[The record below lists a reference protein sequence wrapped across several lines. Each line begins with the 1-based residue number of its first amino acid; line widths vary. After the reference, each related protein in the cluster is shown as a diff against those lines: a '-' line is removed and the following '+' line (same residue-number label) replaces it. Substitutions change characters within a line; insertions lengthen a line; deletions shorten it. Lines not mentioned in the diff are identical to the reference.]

1 MAMGEFENIAFGSN
15 NKLLDLLIFWKRF
28 IDDVLALFKGNEQEF
43 EEFVSWL
50 NSIMRGV
57 VKFKSNFSSEKVEF
71 LDLTISIENGKLKT
85 NLFVKPSNLQIYL
98 DFMSNHPEHC
108 KVGLVYG
115 QALRIIERCS
125 DPLDADLHLENMKGK
140 LLDRSYPEGVINK
153 EFSRAK
159 KSGRKNLIYQNRN
172 KKKDDKIRCIFT
184 FNQGNP
190 PLHLWFRQAKKCL
203 IKNEKAKQIGQKMQI
218 AYRQPQNLKKLVTG
232 LPRKGEG
239 ESEADPGCFK
249 CKKKCHACKILKE
262 GKYFYSKNT
271 GKRYTIKQKVSCESS
286 FVVYLGTC
294 LKCEGQYVG
303 KSTQQFRRRHS
314 GHKQEIKNSIGGLGH
329 HYGGPRGCGYDNISI
344 QIVEQVSQG
353 DHVQLANREVY
364 WQNQIRCFVQNG
376 GGGHCYRKEK

>member
-1 MAMGEFENIAFGSN
+1 MAMGEFEDIAFGSKN
-15 NKLLDLLIFWKRF
+15 QLLDLLIFWKRF
-28 IDDVLALFKGNEQEF
+28 IDDVLGLFKGNEQEF
-43 EEFVSWL
+43 EEFESWL

-71 LDLTISIENGKLKT
+71 LDLIISIENGKLKT

-125 DPLDADLHLENMKGK
+125 EPLDADLHLENLKGK

-172 KKKDDKIRCIFT
+172 KKNDEKIRCIFT

-232 LPRKGEG
+232 LPKKGEG

-271 GKRYTIKQKVSCESS
+271 GKRYTIKKKVSCESS

-314 GHKQEIKNSIGGLGH
+314 GHKQEIKNIIGGLGH

-344 QIVEQVSQG
+344 QIIEQVS
-353 DHVQLANREVY
+353 
-364 WQNQIRCFVQNG
+364 
-376 GGGHCYRKEK
+376 

>member
-1 MAMGEFENIAFGSN
+1 VLIISAKAKENKTKQIPPCNLVSGPLNCTQSRNGYIYKFE
-15 NKLLDLLIFWKRF
+15 
-28 IDDVLALFKGNEQEF
+28 
-43 EEFVSWL
+43 
-50 NSIMRGV
+50 
-57 VKFKSNFSSEKVEF
+57 
-71 LDLTISIENGKLKT
+71 IELKT
-85 NLFVKPSNLQIYL
+85 NLFVKLSNLQIYL
-98 DFMSNHPEHC
+98 DFMFNHPEHC

-125 DPLDADLHLENMKGK
+125 EPLDADLHLENLKGK

-172 KKKDDKIRCIFT
+172 KKKDEKIRCIFT

-232 LPRKGEG
+232 LPKKGEG

-314 GHKQEIKNSIGGLGH
+314 GHKQEIKNIIGGLGH
-329 HYGGPRGCGYDNISI
+329 HYGGPRGCGYENISI
-344 QIVEQVSQG
+344 QIIEQVSQG